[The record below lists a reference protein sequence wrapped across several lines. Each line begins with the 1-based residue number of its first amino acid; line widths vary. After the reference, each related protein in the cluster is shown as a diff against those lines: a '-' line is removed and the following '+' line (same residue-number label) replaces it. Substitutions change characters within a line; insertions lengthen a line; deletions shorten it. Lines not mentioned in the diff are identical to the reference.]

1 MPRRHRFAEMTVA
14 QILEHKKA
22 GVRDAPLEDGSPS
35 WDEIE
40 TLTWEE
46 VDDRARLGLP
56 GYKTIRKLLSD
67 RRFDR

>member
-1 MPRRHRFAEMTVA
+1 MPQHRFSGMTVA
-14 QILEHKKA
+14 EILPYKKSSILA
-22 GVRDAPLEDGSPS
+22 APLERDSPS
-35 WDEIE
+35 WSEIE

-46 VDDRARLGLP
+46 IDDRARQSLP